1 MPRPTDT
8 HFLPGSER
16 PQIKGSTLLGPLAA
30 NEPVTVAVIVR
41 QKPGSPEVPDL
52 EYWENT
58 PPDQPLEQASDL
70 VRGFPFFPTVK

>member
-1 MPRPTDT
+1 MPRPTEARP
-8 HFLPGSER
+8 LPGSER
-16 PQIKGSTLLGPLAA
+16 PQIKGSMLLGPVEA

-58 PPDQPLEQASDL
+58 PPNQRVYLSPEE
-70 VRGFPFFPTVK
+70 FFERHGAPRR